1 MPVDECSKI
10 LASDWHVVG
19 SLLRLPSFG
28 CVSVNFPNNSSL
40 IAQALQAERYDVLCA
55 VARYAADLT
64 ASQAVQAMAALL
76 SVTGAAGAA
85 ATLKSAKKG
94 AKSPKKGSAAEGGG
108 SSSKLGMFAV
118 NAAGM
123 LVWGAGGNIKEKEE
137 GDKRAVVV
145 PVGQVSP
152 LSVIRIFCECLVRR
166 KGAFSS
172 LLLSEAVRTHMPTP
186 ASGVFFLRVFVYFL
200 RGVAPEQALYN
211 PEDPKADQTQGPTE
225 PQLFGFFRDAQ
236 LRRAVNWA
244 EAIVDA
250 FFCSSALSVAMSGAR
265 GEGSDGIAS
274 AVKQAARIIA
284 PHKIAECGRAAEL
297 ALGGWTH
304 VQRTIKSNKERGIDP
319 SRAGSALTP
328 PTGLYRLEKVSF

>member
-10 LASDWHVVG
+10 LASDWQVVG
-19 SLLRLPSFG
+19 SLLRSPSFG

-64 ASQAVQAMAALL
+64 AAQAVQAMAALL
-76 SVTGAAGAA
+76 SITGATAA
-85 ATLKSAKKG
+85 SAPKSAKKG
-94 AKSPKKGSAAEGGG
+94 SKSPKGKEQKSD
-108 SSSKLGMFAV
+108 SSSISKLAMFTV
-118 NAAGM
+118 NATGM
-123 LVWGAGGNIKEKEE
+123 LVWGSSKDKEKNKEE

-145 PVGQVSP
+145 PAGEVTP

-172 LLLSEAVRTHMPTP
+172 LLLSEAVRVHMPTP
-186 ASGVFFLRVFVYFL
+186 TAGMFFLRVFVYFL
-200 RGVAPEQALYN
+200 RGVSPEQALYD
-211 PEDPKADQTQGPTE
+211 PEASKEKAGQMQAHIASE
-225 PQLFGFFRDAQ
+225 PQMFGFFHDAQ
-236 LRRAVNWA
+236 LRRAISWA

-250 FFCSSALSVAMSGAR
+250 FFCSSALSVAMG
-265 GEGSDGIAS
+265 GEDGIAS
-274 AVKQAARIIA
+274 IVKQAARIIA